1 MYETLAMYIDG
12 QWCQGGDGKTEDVL
26 NPATGASLGRL
37 PHASRSDLDRALDAA
52 RKGFNVWRNTNA
64 YDRAKVMRKAADLIR
79 QRQEQ
84 ISQILTLEEGKVL
97 AEARLEVGTTADI
110 IEWMAEEGRR
120 AYGRIIP
127 GRAPNVRQMAIKEP
141 IGACAAFTPWNFPG
155 ITPARK
161 VAGAIAAGCSL
172 IIKAS
177 EETPGTCIAIVRA
190 FHDAGLPA
198 GVLNLVFGVPNEIST
213 YLIGSPTIRKISFTG
228 SIPVGKHLAKMAAD
242 GMKKA
247 TMELGGHSPVIVFDD
262 VDPVKVADMAAAGK
276 YRNAGQVCIAPT
288 RFFVQENVYRKFAE
302 RFTEI
307 AKGMK
312 LGNGLEASS
321 QMGPLA
327 NARRIGAMEGFVGD
341 AKAKGAKIAAGGER
355 HGNEGYFFRPTVL
368 TDVPPDAKVLNDE
381 PFGPVAP
388 IMPFKTFDEVI
399 ERANAL
405 PFGLAA
411 YAFTSSTKTAT
422 AVANEIESG
431 MVGVNHL
438 AISLPE
444 TPFGGIKESG
454 YGHEG
459 GIEGLDAYLNTKFVT
474 QLGA

>member
-12 QWCQGGDGKTEDVL
+12 QWCQGGDGKSENVL
-26 NPATGASLGRL
+26 NPATEASLGRL
-37 PHASRSDLDRALDAA
+37 PHASRADLDRALEAA
-52 RKGFNVWRNTNA
+52 AKGFKLWRATNA
-64 YDRAKVMRKAADLIR
+64 YDRGRILKKTAEIIR

-84 ISQILTLEEGKVL
+84 IATILTLEEGKVL

-110 IEWMAEEGRR
+110 IEWMGEEGRR

-141 IGACAAFTPWNFPG
+141 VGPCAAFTPWNFPG

-161 VAGAIAAGCSL
+161 IAGALGAGCSL

-198 GVLNLVFGVPNEIST
+198 GVLNLVFGVPNDIST
-213 YLIGSPTIRKISFTG
+213 YLIGSPVIRKISFTG
-228 SIPVGKHLAKMAAD
+228 SIPVGKHLAKMAAE

-262 VDPVKVADMAAAGK
+262 VDPVKVADMAAGGK

-288 RFFVQENVYRKFAE
+288 RFFVHESSYKKFAE
-302 RFTEI
+302 RFVEI
-307 AKGMK
+307 ANGLK
-312 LGNGLEASS
+312 LGNGLEAETK
-321 QMGPLA
+321 MGPMA
-327 NARRIGAMEGFVGD
+327 NERRVQAMEMFVAD
-341 AKAKGAKIAAGGER
+341 AKSKGGKIAAGGER
-355 HGNEGYFFRPTVL
+355 HGNSGYFFRPTVL
-368 TDVPPDAKVLNDE
+368 TDLPGDARVLNEE

-388 IMPFKTFDEVI
+388 IMPFKTFDEVV

-411 YAFTSSTKTAT
+411 YAFTNSTKTAT
-422 AVANEIESG
+422 AVADALESG

-474 QLGA
+474 QLGV

>member
-12 QWCQGGDGKTEDVL
+12 QWCQGGDGKSEDVL
-26 NPATGASLGRL
+26 NPATEASLGRL
-37 PHASRSDLDRALDAA
+37 PHASRADLDRALEAA
-52 RKGFNVWRNTNA
+52 RKGFKLWRATNA
-64 YDRAKVMRKAADLIR
+64 YDRGRILKKTAEIIR

-110 IEWMAEEGRR
+110 IEWMGEEGRR

-141 IGACAAFTPWNFPG
+141 VGPCAAFTPWNFPG

-161 VAGAIAAGCSL
+161 IAGALGAGCSL

-198 GVLNLVFGVPNEIST
+198 GVLNLVFGVPNDIST
-213 YLIGSPTIRKISFTG
+213 YLIGSPVIRKISFTG
-228 SIPVGKHLAKMAAD
+228 SIPVGKHLAKMAAE

-262 VDPVKVADMAAAGK
+262 VDPVTVADMAAAGK

-288 RFFVQENVYRKFAE
+288 RFFVHESSYKKFTERFAE
-302 RFTEI
+302 I
-307 AKGMK
+307 ANGLK
-312 LGNGLEASS
+312 LGNGLEADTK
-321 QMGPLA
+321 MGPLA
-327 NARRIGAMEGFVGD
+327 NERRVQAMEMFVAD
-341 AKAKGAKIAAGGER
+341 AKAKGAKISAGGER
-355 HGNEGYFFRPTVL
+355 HGNSGYFFRPTVL
-368 TDVPPDAKVLNDE
+368 TDVPGDARVLNEE
-381 PFGPVAP
+381 PFGPLAP
-388 IMPFKTFDEVI
+388 IMPFKTFDEVV
-399 ERANAL
+399 ECANAL

-411 YAFTSSTKTAT
+411 YAFTNSTKTAT
-422 AVANEIESG
+422 AVADALESG

-474 QLGA
+474 QLGV

>member
-1 MYETLAMYIDG
+1 MYESLAMYIDG
-12 QWCQGGDGKTEDVL
+12 QWCQGGDGKSEDVL
-26 NPATGASLGRL
+26 NPATEASLGSL
-37 PHASRSDLDRALDAA
+37 PHASRADLDRALEAA
-52 RKGFNVWRNTNA
+52 RKGFKLWRATNA
-64 YDRAKVMRKAADLIR
+64 YDRGRILKKTAEIIR

-84 ISQILTLEEGKVL
+84 ISKILTIEEGKVL

-110 IEWMAEEGRR
+110 IEWMGEEGRR

-127 GRAPNVRQMAIKEP
+127 GRAPNVRQMVIKEP
-141 IGACAAFTPWNFPG
+141 VGPCAAFTPWNFPG

-161 VAGAIAAGCSL
+161 IAGALGAGCSL

-198 GVLNLVFGVPNEIST
+198 GVLNLVFGVPNDIST
-213 YLIGSPTIRKISFTG
+213 YLIGSPVIRKISFTG
-228 SIPVGKHLAKMAAD
+228 SIPVGKHLAKMAAE

-288 RFFVQENVYRKFAE
+288 RFFVHESSYKKFTERFAE
-302 RFTEI
+302 I
-307 AKGMK
+307 ANGLK
-312 LGNGLEASS
+312 LGNGLEADTK
-321 QMGPLA
+321 MGPMA
-327 NARRIGAMEGFVGD
+327 NERRVQAMEMFVAD
-341 AKAKGAKIAAGGER
+341 AKAKGAKISAGGER
-355 HGNEGYFFRPTVL
+355 HGNSGYFFRPTVL
-368 TDVPPDAKVLNDE
+368 TDVPGDARVLNEE
-381 PFGPVAP
+381 PFGPLAP
-388 IMPFKTFDEVI
+388 IMPFKTFDEVV

-411 YAFTSSTKTAT
+411 YAFTNSTKTAT
-422 AVANEIESG
+422 AVADAIESG

-474 QLGA
+474 QLGV